1 MRIVVVVAAK
11 VVIVYSVCPHSYYC
25 FCCCFSL
32 LLAPILALLRT
43 LAAARAAQSY
53 IVRLRRPQPQR
64 CFVIFQTSSP
74 SSFALPPASHW
85 FLCMCL
91 CAVPTIISIHSRLH
105 NFIGQSRM
113 RLNNFL
119 IPIDFQRVSVL
130 HSFLHTFLSPAPPTC
145 LSLLFA
151 FLFIVF
157 HALFY
162 VSTLTRDCV
171 CVRAFV
177 CACKLCKRCIDFE
190 FQCE

>member
-1 MRIVVVVAAK
+1 MRIVVAVAAE

-25 FCCCFSL
+25 FCCCYSL

-64 CFVIFQTSSP
+64 CFVIFQTSSSP
-74 SSFALPPASHW
+74 LSFALPPASHW

-113 RLNNFL
+113 RLNNFS

-130 HSFLHTFLSPAPPTC
+130 HSFFAHISFSRSSYLSFSSLRISVYR
-145 LSLLFA
+145 LSRPLLRKYTDTWLCVCA
-151 FLFIVF
+151 WV
-157 HALFY
+157 
-162 VSTLTRDCV
+162 CV
-171 CVRAFV
+171 CV
-177 CACKLCKRCIDFE
+177 
-190 FQCE
+190 

>member
-1 MRIVVVVAAK
+1 MRIVVAFAAE

-25 FCCCFSL
+25 FCCCYSL

-74 SSFALPPASHW
+74 LSFALPPVSHW

-113 RLNNFL
+113 RLNNFS

-130 HSFLHTFLSPAPPTC
+130 HSFFAHISFSRSSNLSFSSLRISVYR
-145 LSLLFA
+145 LSRPLLRKYTDTWLCVCA
-151 FLFIVF
+151 
-157 HALFY
+157 
-162 VSTLTRDCV
+162 CV
-171 CVRAFV
+171 CVCV
-177 CACKLCKRCIDFE
+177 
-190 FQCE
+190 